1 MHWYF
6 QLSSLVFIPSP
17 ALPSS
22 LFMPHNRHLGLQL
35 RVSGSVCPWTKSFI
49 SYMGKKCWEL
59 RRVFMR
65 LSGKRWASGPRDAGE
80 LLWILGEFSMEVL
93 WSSCGSPPDFT
104 WRSCKF
110 PVEVLWNA
118 CASPQLSQA
127 VVASSPG
134 LYINFYG
141 FSRVRCKPSA
151 NPGESADG
159 FGVLRLEQ
167 HWLTLLIISSE
178 EGFCALAFFFY
189 KVTVPPGPCLDQS
202 SSYCL
207 GFVFVFFFP
216 PYLMNWQLFMQIRVE
231 ETFKG
236 YL

>member
-35 RVSGSVCPWTKSFI
+35 RVSGSVCPWAKSFI
-49 SYMGKKCWEL
+49 SYMGKKRWEL

-65 LSGKRWASGPRDAGE
+65 LSGERWASSPGDGGE
-80 LLWILGEFSMEVL
+80 LLWILGEFSVEVL
-93 WSSCGSPPDFT
+93 WSSCGSPPNFT

-118 CASPQLSQA
+118 CASLSCLRLLWPPALVCTSIFMAFPECDANLVLILVNLQMFWCFEIGAALIDPPNYQLWRRILC
-127 VVASSPG
+127 PG
-134 LYINFYG
+134 LFLLQSHSPPRSTFRPKFLIL
-141 FSRVRCKPSA
+141 SRLC
-151 NPGESADG
+151 
-159 FGVLRLEQ
+159 
-167 HWLTLLIISSE
+167 
-178 EGFCALAFFFY
+178 FCL
-189 KVTVPPGPCLDQS
+189 
-202 SSYCL
+202 
-207 GFVFVFFFP
+207 FFFP
-216 PYLMNWQLFMQIRVE
+216 PYLMNCQLFMQIRVE
-231 ETFKG
+231 EIFKG